1 LKNKEKTMKKIV
13 TFAVLL
19 TAITGIACAQGEEN
33 SLKGVPPNERIV
45 FGGGMG
51 LGFGSDQ
58 DYVLVSPSIGYML
71 TRKFM
76 AGVNLTY
83 QYNNYKFFSPSLKTH
98 SYGGGP
104 FARYMLFKGIFL
116 HTEYEYLSYEFF
128 NERDGYESFMAG
140 GGFIQPLGSK
150 AALYIIALYN
160 FLYEDRPPG
169 EFTPYD
175 SPLVLRVGV
184 SLGQFGLF

>member
-1 LKNKEKTMKKIV
+1 MAMIRSLSV
-13 TFAVLL
+13 AVLL
-19 TAITGIACAQGEEN
+19 AFGTIIAHAQGEEN
-33 SLKGVPPNERIV
+33 SLKGVPPSERMV

-58 DYVLVSPSIGYML
+58 DYVLLSPSIGYML
-71 TRKFM
+71 TRKLM
-76 AGVNLTY
+76 AGVNVTY
-83 QYNNYKFFSPSLKTH
+83 QYNNYKFYRPSIKTH

-104 FARYMLFKGIFL
+104 FARYMIFRGIFI

-128 NERDGYESFMAG
+128 ESRKGYSSFMAG

-150 AALYIIALYN
+150 ASFYFLALYN
-160 FLYEDRPPG
+160 FLYETPLPG
-169 EFTPYD
+169 EFTPYN
-175 SPLVLRVGV
+175 SPLVIRAGV

>member
-1 LKNKEKTMKKIV
+1 MIRTAIFV
-13 TFAVLL
+13 VLL
-19 TAITGIACAQGEEN
+19 AAISSAAWAQGEDN
-33 SLKGVPPNERIV
+33 SLKGVPAKERIV

-58 DYVLVSPSIGYML
+58 DYIMVSPSLGYML

-76 AGVNLTY
+76 AGVNVTY
-83 QYNNYKFFSPSLKTH
+83 QYNNYKFFSPSMKTH

-104 FARYMLFKGIFL
+104 FARYMLFRSIFV

-128 NERDGYESFMAG
+128 ETRQGYESFMAG

-150 AALYIIALYN
+150 ASFYLLALYN
-160 FLYEDRPPG
+160 FLYETPPPG
-169 EFTPYD
+169 EFYPYN
-175 SPLVLRVGV
+175 SPIVIRAAI

>member
-1 LKNKEKTMKKIV
+1 M
-13 TFAVLL
+13 FAVLL
-19 TAITGIACAQGEEN
+19 TAITGAACAQGEEN
-33 SLKGVPPNERIV
+33 SLKGVPANERIV
-45 FGGGMG
+45 FGGGLG

-71 TRKFM
+71 TRKLM

-83 QYNNYKFFSPSLKTH
+83 QYNNIKYFSPSLKTH

-104 FARYMLFKGIFL
+104 FARFMLFRGIFV

-128 NERDGYESFMAG
+128 DTRKGYESFMAG
-140 GGFIQPLGSK
+140 GGFIQPLGDK
-150 AALYIIALYN
+150 ASFYLLALYN
-160 FLYEDRPPG
+160 FLYETPAIG
-169 EFTPYD
+169 EYSPYN
-175 SPLVLRVGV
+175 SPLVIRAGV

>member
-1 LKNKEKTMKKIV
+1 MKKV
-13 TFAVLL
+13 LTLAVLL
-19 TAITGIACAQGEEN
+19 IATTLAAHAQGEDN
-33 SLKGVPPNERIV
+33 SLKGVPANERLV

-58 DYVLVSPSIGYML
+58 DYVMLSPSVGYML

-83 QYNNYKFFSPSLKTH
+83 QYNNYKFYSPSIKTH

-104 FARYMLFKGIFL
+104 FARYMLFRGIFV

-128 NERDGYESFMAG
+128 EQRTGYESFMAG

-150 AALYIIALYN
+150 ASFYLLALYN
-160 FLYEDRPPG
+160 FLYDTPQPG
-169 EFTPYD
+169 EFSPYN
-175 SPLVLRVGV
+175 SPLVIRAGI